1 MLYLIAFLKG
11 LGFGVIAVVLMPIL
25 SIISFKEIR
34 KGNHTQESKRES
46 MSKVGWMGSADAD
59 AGSVKIGR

>member
-11 LGFGVIAVVLMPIL
+11 LGFGMVAVVLMPIL

-34 KGNHTQESKRES
+34 KVNHMQDSKREGVS
-46 MSKVGWMGSADAD
+46 
-59 AGSVKIGR
+59 